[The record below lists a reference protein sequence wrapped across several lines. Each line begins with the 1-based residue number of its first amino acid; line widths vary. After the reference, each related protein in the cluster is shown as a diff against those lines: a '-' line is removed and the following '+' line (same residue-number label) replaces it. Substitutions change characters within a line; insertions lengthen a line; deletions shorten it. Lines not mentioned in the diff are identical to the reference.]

1 MSRASARKITFAI
14 VLATSTLPLC
24 AQVNTT
30 SYADAIV
37 QKVSALAFVILD
49 AKALTNPCAK
59 PVFVR
64 CYSAE
69 ITPYARVSRCAILEL
84 FYVVC

>member
-1 MSRASARKITFAI
+1 M
-14 VLATSTLPLC
+14 VLATSSLPLY

-30 SYADAIV
+30 SYADAMV
-37 QKVSALAFVILD
+37 QKVDALAFVILD

-64 CYSAE
+64 CYSTE
-69 ITPYARVSRCAILEL
+69 ITPYARISRCAILEL
-84 FYVVC
+84 SYVVG